1 MSVEDNFERG
11 LIADRLKK
19 AREYLQLS
27 QEEVARQLGVPRTA
41 ISLIESGDR
50 RVEALE
56 LQKLAHL
63 YQRTVG
69 YFVGDEAEEFS
80 LSPRVAGLAR
90 IALKLSRYD
99 CDQLIRFAEDLRRQS

>member
-1 MSVEDNFERG
+1 M
-11 LIADRLKK
+11 ADRLKK

-41 ISLIESGDR
+41 ISLIESVDR
-50 RVEALE
+50 RVEAIE

-69 YFVGDEAEEFS
+69 YFVGDEPEEFS
-80 LSPRVAGLAR
+80 LSPRVAFLAR
-90 IALKLSRYD
+90 VALNLSRWD
-99 CDQLIRFAEDLRRQS
+99 CEELIKFAQQMWGRAIAEKK